1 MKTTIVAIVTFLT
14 CILYIY
20 LFGVREISII
30 KLFQT
35 RENMNSAGILLML
48 LSLLV
53 LVSLD
58 KNSDKNSSITLYEV
72 IKVIFISL
80 SVFLSFELIFGVFSN

>member
-14 CILYIY
+14 GILYIY
-20 LFGVREISII
+20 LFGVREISLI

>member
-14 CILYIY
+14 GILYIY
-20 LFGVREISII
+20 FFGVREISLI